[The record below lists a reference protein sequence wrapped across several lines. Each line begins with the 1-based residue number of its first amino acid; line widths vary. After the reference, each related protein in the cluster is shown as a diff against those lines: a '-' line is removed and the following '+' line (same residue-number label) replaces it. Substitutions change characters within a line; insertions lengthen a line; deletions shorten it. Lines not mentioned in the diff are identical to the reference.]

1 MSFENKITDKLNEVS
16 MMPSSDIMS
25 MVRKKRTPFYIFK
38 NHLSLHKV
46 RYGAVAVLG
55 LLALSAPF
63 VLDTSKNAETIVV
76 KDSGN
81 NNTTILESEDN
92 KEVAQSLNAEDE
104 TSPFETGTN
113 AGESKGDNKGAIEL
127 KRTEALVQSSDR
139 RNFSAE
145 RKDRETGHDKSPSKV
160 FGEKVKD
167 EKGKL
172 LGKGEEIVNS
182 NDVSDKNQR
191 ELDRREFVQMERILV
206 PIANIEYL
214 ENKRELEDRTIVSKA
229 NIPVKDLKKIGV
241 NFIGIGAGY
250 YYDHNLIVGGTMGY
264 HIKESLGK
272 SSSTSYG
279 LSIGLSLYKKW
290 TLQTGVEVFT
300 RKEDFSY
307 LKRSENYVLKID
319 TVNGKI
325 HIPGQPD
332 KDVVRYDSTYHND
345 GKHQRFAAL
354 NKTSYVELPIVLSY
368 NLFTNR
374 KLKIGVNPGLRLG
387 LLQAQTGLTLNEIYS
402 PVNIKSEGSVNQ
414 HKSIN
419 LSAELGLDFDYK
431 LAPGVNFFL
440 QPKVRRG
447 VGNLMEDKAG
457 FEKSNTS
464 FGVFSGIRFQLN

>member
-1 MSFENKITDKLNEVS
+1 
-16 MMPSSDIMS
+16 
-25 MVRKKRTPFYIFK
+25 
-38 NHLSLHKV
+38 
-46 RYGAVAVLG
+46 
-55 LLALSAPF
+55 
-63 VLDTSKNAETIVV
+63 
-76 KDSGN
+76 
-81 NNTTILESEDN
+81 
-92 KEVAQSLNAEDE
+92 
-104 TSPFETGTN
+104 
-113 AGESKGDNKGAIEL
+113 
-127 KRTEALVQSSDR
+127 
-139 RNFSAE
+139 
-145 RKDRETGHDKSPSKV
+145 
-160 FGEKVKD
+160 
-167 EKGKL
+167 
-172 LGKGEEIVNS
+172 
-182 NDVSDKNQR
+182 
-191 ELDRREFVQMERILV
+191 MERILV